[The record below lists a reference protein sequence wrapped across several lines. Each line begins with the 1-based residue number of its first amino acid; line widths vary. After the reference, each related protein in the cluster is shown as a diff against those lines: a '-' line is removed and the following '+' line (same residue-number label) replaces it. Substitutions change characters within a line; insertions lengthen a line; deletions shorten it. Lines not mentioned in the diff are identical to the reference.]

1 MPSPTQK
8 TTVGL
13 WVLQG
18 LLMLVFISSGVGKF
32 VMTAEAMAGPVALP
46 LWFLRFIGGAEV
58 LGGLG
63 LILPAATGIK
73 PRLTWLAA
81 LGLAV
86 IMVGGTA
93 ITLVGEPK
101 TLAALPFVVLCLV
114 SYVAWKRTNFKS

>member
-1 MPSPTQK
+1 MPSPKQ
-8 TTVGL
+8 TTTIGL

-18 LLMLVFISSGVGKF
+18 LLMLVFIASGVSKF
-32 VMTAEAMAGPVALP
+32 VMTAEEMAGPVALP

-63 LILPAATGIK
+63 LILPAATGIQ

-81 LGLAV
+81 MGLV
-86 IMVGGTA
+86 LIMVGGTA

-101 TLAALPFVVLCLV
+101 ALAAIPLVVLCLV
-114 SYVAWKRTNFKS
+114 SYVAWKRR